1 MIGNA
6 GRARSYALPVVSWTQ
21 IPVPLR
27 RWAYRFASGLL
38 LVYRLLR
45 RPTFTGVKCVLT
57 DGDLVLLVRHTYGQ
71 REWLLP
77 GGSLK
82 RDEPPLSAARREM
95 REELGIDIADWTA
108 LGELTAYTE
117 RGRDRLHCFQA
128 ELRDAALTRARI
140 RGLVPAR
147 RIAARPRTFC
157 PADPRPRAPDAREL
171 SSARYSHSIVPGGL
185 LVISSTTRPTGRISL
200 IIRDAICSSR
210 SYGSL
215 AQSAVMASSLVTAR
229 ITITLP

>member
-82 RDEPPLSAARREM
+82 RDEPPLGAARREM

-128 ELRDAALTRARI
+128 ELRDPALTLDPGELESVGWFPRAELPPDLGRFVRPI
-140 RGLVPAR
+140 LVHALPAR
-147 RIAARPRTFC
+147 
-157 PADPRPRAPDAREL
+157 EN
-171 SSARYSHSIVPGGL
+171 
-185 LVISSTTRPTGRISL
+185 
-200 IIRDAICSSR
+200 
-210 SYGSL
+210 
-215 AQSAVMASSLVTAR
+215 
-229 ITITLP
+229 